1 MWTPEAAVLLDAAL
15 RGAAVALALLLA
27 FALWR
32 DAFNVRTAKVG
43 AVFMLCLCVQIV
55 SSTPVLE
62 RTLPCAWQALPVGI
76 SIANSVLFWI
86 FVRTLFDDEFV
97 TGSLHIGVW
106 TAVVLLGASHC
117 LLTSPGAPLPEL
129 RKITSLAMRWTP
141 FVFAILALAA
151 AVRQWN
157 ADLVERRRTLRIFVV
172 LAGSAYTLAMVAVR
186 VVSGRGQLSAPSAL
200 MDMAGLLFILV
211 GVAANVLMVRK
222 SDLFSGG
229 PQPTTAPVQ
238 EPSLSALRPATADPA
253 EDALLARLSQL
264 MTEGRAYR
272 LENLTV
278 AGLAS
283 KLGVA
288 EYRLRRAINGRLGH
302 RNFNAYVNGLRLE
315 EAKRAL
321 VDPAR
326 RDIPVLTIAL
336 ESGFQSIGPFNRAFK
351 AATGRTPTEFRQENL
366 QNKLTENMAD
376 S

>member
-1 MWTPEAAVLLDAAL
+1 MPLVDSAVLLDAAL

-27 FALWR
+27 FTLWR
-32 DAFNVRTAKVG
+32 DAFNVRIAKVG

-55 SSTPVLE
+55 GSTPVLE

-97 TGSLHIGVW
+97 AGPLHIGVW
-106 TAVVLLGASHC
+106 ALVVALGASHC
-117 LLTSPGAPLPEL
+117 LLTSPGAPFPEL
-129 RKITSLAMRWTP
+129 RKVTSFAMRWTP
-141 FVFAILALAA
+141 FVFAMLALAA
-151 AVRQWN
+151 AGRQWN
-157 ADLVERRRTLRIFVV
+157 ADLVERRRRLRIFVV
-172 LAGSAYTLAMVAVR
+172 LAGSAYTLIMVAIR
-186 VVSGRGQLSAPSAL
+186 VVSGRGQLSASSAVL
-200 MDMAGLLFILV
+200 DMVGLLFIVV
-211 GVAANVLMVRK
+211 GVAASVLTARRV
-222 SDLFSGG
+222 DLFSAA
-229 PQPTTAPVQ
+229 PQHAQPVPQAAQSAPIKETA
-238 EPSLSALRPATADPA
+238 SDPA
-253 EDALLARLSQL
+253 EDALLARLSQQ

-278 AGLAS
+278 ASLAS

-315 EAKRAL
+315 EAKQAL
-321 VDPAR
+321 TDPAR
-326 RDIPVLTIAL
+326 RDLPVLTIAL

-351 AATGRTPTEFRQENL
+351 AATGRTPTEFREHHFS
-366 QNKLTENMAD
+366 KNMAD